1 MKYCDCGRRAVM
13 LARFYDMTE
22 HMFTEQEK
30 YICRSTL
37 VEWAF
42 MIQSGM
48 IVVTRLEAIK

>member
-1 MKYCDCGRRAVM
+1 M
-13 LARFYDMTE
+13 LARFFDMTE